1 MLFTTPE
8 IKYLLFK
15 YSILKKHALQVSI
28 LRILIYNKINQTFW
42 EINVVKNNTYK
53 NRRQRVNT
61 DQQIYLLPEISEPIF
76 KEEKL
81 SRPEENNDNLETNAE
96 LVLLNNEVN
105 PVDSN
110 VESPIQVKKEYFYL
124 AIGLAIVMIFIFISN
139 TMVLMKNVG
148 PVKIETQSVSA
159 LTNEEVSLAEKM
171 ATEAALNHL
180 AIIYLDNDA
189 QYQTSYNF
197 LKENIAPQSPYLA
210 FLTSPQ
216 KEYENKPSVIKVTST
231 QIFNLQQT
239 LSKKQVVIKV
249 QTNLKNTKYQLLT
262 ITLNYKDGN
271 YTIYNI
277 VSE

>member
-1 MLFTTPE
+1 M
-8 IKYLLFK
+8 
-15 YSILKKHALQVSI
+15 
-28 LRILIYNKINQTFW
+28 
-42 EINVVKNNTYK
+42 VKNNTHK
-53 NRRQRVNT
+53 NRRQRTNA
-61 DQQIYLLPEISEPIF
+61 DQQIYLLPKNSESNF
-76 KEEKL
+76 DKEKL
-81 SRPEENNDNLETNAE
+81 SLPEENNDNLKDNAE
-96 LVLLNNEVN
+96 LVLLNSKITGS
-105 PVDSN
+105 DSN
-110 VESPIQVKKEYFYL
+110 TESSTQVKKEYFYL
-124 AIGLAIVMIFIFISN
+124 AIGLAVFMIFIFISN
-139 TMVLMKNVG
+139 TMVLMKNIG

-171 ATEAALNHL
+171 ATEATLNHL
-180 AIIYLDNDA
+180 AIIYSDNDA

-197 LKENIAPQSPYLA
+197 LKENIASQSPYLA